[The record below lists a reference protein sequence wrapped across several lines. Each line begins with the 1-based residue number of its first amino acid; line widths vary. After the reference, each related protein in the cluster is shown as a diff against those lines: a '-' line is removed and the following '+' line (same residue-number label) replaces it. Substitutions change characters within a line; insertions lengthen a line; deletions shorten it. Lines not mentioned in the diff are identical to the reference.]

1 MIRKYLD
8 WTIDSCNKIDPHQ
21 VQNLVDL
28 LMNARKNKQGIFV
41 VGNGGSAATASHLSM
56 DLGKGTLRNP
66 VDNTRFRINSLTD
79 NLPYL
84 TAWANDFDY
93 EQVFE
98 QQLRNLSSSG
108 DMGIGISA
116 SGNRPNILRAI
127 EYGKSAGL
135 VTVGMTGFSGGKLKK
150 IADHVIHI
158 PVNDYGMVENM
169 HMIIVHII
177 VTQTTARVVNG
188 E

>member
-1 MIRKYLD
+1 M
-8 WTIDSCNKIDPHQ
+8 
-21 VQNLVDL
+21 V
-28 LMNARKNKQGIFV
+28 
-41 VGNGGSAATASHLSM
+41 
-56 DLGKGTLRNP
+56 
-66 VDNTRFRINSLTD
+66 
-79 NLPYL
+79 
-84 TAWANDFDY
+84 
-93 EQVFE
+93 
-98 QQLRNLSSSG
+98 
-108 DMGIGISA
+108 IGISA
-116 SGNRPNILRAI
+116 SGNSPNILRAI